1 MHKFLPVTAAVAMIL
16 PVMALAENDQFH
28 PEQNTSVLGGSIR
41 PLLSSQKGRR
51 TNRRNPQRGN
61 RLHPPRMWP

>member
-28 PEQNTSVLGGSIR
+28 PEQNTSQTYL
-41 PLLSSQKGRR
+41 KF
-51 TNRRNPQRGN
+51 
-61 RLHPPRMWP
+61 